1 VSGPGSAHPQPA
13 TPLLEVSN
21 LHTHFETDEG
31 VARAVDG
38 VSFSVLAGRTLGI
51 LGESGCGKTM
61 TALSILRLVTPPGRI
76 VAGSIVYKGRDLL
89 KLPERAMRHVRGK
102 EIAMVFQE
110 PMTSLNPVFTI
121 ASQIGEAVRLHQRL
135 DRAAT
140 RARVIESLRLV
151 EMPEPERRARS
162 YPHEL
167 SGGMRQRAMI
177 AMALACEPSLLI
189 ADEPTTALDVT
200 IQAQILDLLHGLRD
214 RLGMAMILVTHD
226 LGIVAEQADEVAVM
240 YAGRIVEQA
249 AVVDI
254 FERPRHPYT
263 VALMRSIGKLGDE
276 PRRRLEALPGSVP
289 SLMSLPSGCRF
300 RDRCPRAV
308 DECTRVD
315 PLLERKAPQHLAACI
330 RV

>member
-1 VSGPGSAHPQPA
+1 VID
-13 TPLLEVSN
+13 
-21 LHTHFETDEG
+21 LHTHFETWEG

-38 VSFSVLAGRTLGI
+38 VSFSVPSGRTLGI
-51 LGESGCGKTM
+51 LGESGCGKSV

-76 VAGSIVYKGRDLL
+76 VAGSIVYKGQDLL
-89 KLPERAMRHVRGK
+89 SLSERAMRRVRGK

-121 ASQIGEAVRLHQRL
+121 GSQIAEAVRLHQRL

-140 RARVIESLRLV
+140 RARVVESLRLV
-151 EMPEPERRARS
+151 EMPEPERCARS

-200 IQAQILDLLHGLRD
+200 IQAQILDLLRALRE
-214 RLGMAMILVTHD
+214 RLGMAMILITHD
-226 LGIVAEQADEVAVM
+226 LGIIAEQADEVAVM
-240 YAGRIVEQA
+240 YAGRIVERA
-249 AVVDI
+249 GVFDI

-263 VALMRSIGKLGDE
+263 VALMRAMGAPGAA
-276 PRRRLEALPGSVP
+276 PGRRLEALPGTVP
-289 SLMSLPSGCRF
+289 SLLRLPSGCRF
-300 RDRCPRAV
+300 RDRCERAI
-308 DECTRVD
+308 DECARVD
-315 PLLERKAPQHLAACI
+315 PALECKAPGHWAACI
-330 RV
+330 RA